1 MAIKISAIATK
12 ACLGYLACSAACMH
26 GLVLNKF
33 DKMFNSSLVKG
44 KEDSPHV
51 AHVTSD
57 KAKSLVQALLE
68 FQKRPD
74 EVLDSKDIGTCIAIY
89 SYIFPLVSS
98 AQPAPASLSSS
109 KNIRLDPTSY
119 DKLRLYFIDEV
130 NINTFKVL
138 PKPLSPALLF
148 LSQKFEAQKDFS
160 PTSSDADIR
169 AVLEVLL
176 DSLREIQILPRKQQ
190 FLELFPKFIS
200 YCQSFH
206 VTHEFALWV
215 APLRTELIIL
225 ANDAVD
231 YSDDPKKQRKY
242 IRKKFVKIAK
252 KYSTDKNFY
261 LPPEFVFVKQS
272 LWLLDATLLS
282 TQENIHKPAKELYNL
297 FIRLLVTMPSDNEDS
312 KQSYSK
318 DNKKSSQS
326 SYQNQG
332 RQVAKQAFG
341 LLQSIF

>member
-12 ACLGYLACSAACMH
+12 ACLGYLACSTVGAYA
-26 GLVLNKF
+26 NFYKF
-33 DKMFNSSLVKG
+33 DKMFSSSFANGKG
-44 KEDSPHV
+44 DNFNV

-57 KAKSLVQALLE
+57 KAKSLEQALLE

-89 SYIFPLVSS
+89 SGIFPLVSS
-98 AQPAPASLSSS
+98 TQPSPDSLSSS

-119 DKLRLYFIDEV
+119 DKLRLYFIDKVNV
-130 NINTFKVL
+130 NIFKSL
-138 PKPLSPALLF
+138 PKPLSSALRF

-160 PTSSDADIR
+160 TMSSDADIR
-169 AVLEVLL
+169 TVFGALLE
-176 DSLREIQILPRKQQ
+176 SLREVQILLRKKQYM
-190 FLELFPKFIS
+190 ELFQKFIS
-200 YCQSFH
+200 DCKSFH
-206 VTHEFALWV
+206 VTREFALGV
-215 APLRTELIIL
+215 ANLRTELL
-225 ANDAVD
+225 SLDADAVD
-231 YSDDPKKQRKY
+231 YSDDPQKQEKY

-272 LWLLDATLLS
+272 LWLLAETLLS
-282 TQENIHKPAKELYNL
+282 KQEGILKLAKELYTP
-297 FIRLLVTMPSDNEDS
+297 FTQLLITLPSDDGDS
-312 KQSYSK
+312 KHSYSK